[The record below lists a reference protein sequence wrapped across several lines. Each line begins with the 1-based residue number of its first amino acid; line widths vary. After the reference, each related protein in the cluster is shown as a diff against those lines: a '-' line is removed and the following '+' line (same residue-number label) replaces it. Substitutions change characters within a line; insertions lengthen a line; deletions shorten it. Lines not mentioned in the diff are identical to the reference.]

1 MQSKKKTLPLPFII
15 FGMVVSVIIGYLI
28 GGAWKDNTNLYVF
41 LADFS
46 KVIQSPFRNYFNQY
60 TLGAICFSL
69 VVYLFLMLLYYTG
82 RRNYMPGREYGSAK
96 FADAKEVTKKDTICL
111 MSPAASSYE
120 YFKNFEEKGR
130 MYKEYVK
137 NNDIG

>member
-28 GGAWKDNTNLYVF
+28 GGAWKEDTNLYVF

-69 VVYLFLMLLYYTG
+69 IAYLMLKIG
-82 RRNYMPGREYGSAK
+82 RAH
-96 FADAKEVTKKDTICL
+96 V
-111 MSPAASSYE
+111 
-120 YFKNFEEKGR
+120 
-130 MYKEYVK
+130 
-137 NNDIG
+137 